1 MNYKSLGDTGLMVS
15 ELCLGTMTFG
25 DRGFFK
31 VMGGLGQQSADELV
45 KQAVEAGIN
54 FIDTANVY
62 AEGLS
67 EEITGKAI
75 RNLGLNRDDLVL
87 ATKVL
92 GPMGVGPNDR
102 GLSRK
107 HIFRQVEASLKR
119 LNTDYIDLYQIH
131 GLDSLTP
138 VEETIDSLNDLV
150 ISGKVRYIGASNM
163 TAWSLMKALDYSK
176 YNNRKKFISLQA
188 YYSLATRDLERE
200 LVPLALDQQLGLMI
214 YSPLSGGLLSG
225 KYKRDAKDESTGRLS
240 NFTSSLPINRD
251 RAFNIID
258 ILRPMAEI
266 KGTTIAQLALSWL
279 LHQQAVTCIIV
290 GATKV
295 SQLEDNLKSL
305 DVKFTEDELRDL
317 NEVSKLIPEYPG
329 AMIASNSKIKIS
341 Q

>member
-1 MNYKSLGDTGLMVS
+1 MNYKSLGNTGLMVS

-25 DRGFFK
+25 DKGFFK
-31 VMGGLGQQSADELV
+31 VMGGLGQQNADELV
-45 KQAVEAGIN
+45 KHAVEAGIN

-87 ATKVL
+87 STKVM
-92 GPMGVGPNDR
+92 GPMGIGPNDK

-131 GLDSLTP
+131 GLDPLTP

-188 YYSLATRDLERE
+188 YYSLATRDMERE
-200 LVPLALDQQLGLMI
+200 LVPLVLDQQLGLMV

-225 KYKRDAKDESTGRLS
+225 KYKRDAKDESAGRLS
-240 NFTSSLPINRD
+240 NFTSTLPINSD
-251 RAFNIID
+251 RAFNTID

-266 KGTTIAQLALSWL
+266 KGTTIAQLSLSWL

-305 DVKFTEDELRDL
+305 DVRFTEDELREL
-317 NEVSKLIPEYPG
+317 NEVSKLIPEYPV
-329 AMIASNSKIKIS
+329 AMIESNSKIKTG